1 MRIIEEGAPTVGPLG
16 DADIGKID
24 RLWTDTT

>member
-1 MRIIEEGAPTVGPLG
+1 VSIFEAGAPTVGPLG

-24 RLWTDTT
+24 RLWMDTI